1 MNDKINAK
9 HLERAA
15 YVYIRQ
21 SSLQQVRQN
30 LESGRRQYAL
40 QDRARELGFAEVV
53 VIDDDLGISGAGHHE
68 RPGFGR
74 LLAAVCDGRVGAVL
88 AMEASRLARNNR
100 DWHHL
105 IDLCVLTQTLVVDAD
120 GIYDP
125 RLLNDRLL
133 LGLKG
138 TMSEFELG
146 ILRQR
151 AQEAYRQ
158 KVLRGEVLTI
168 VPIGF
173 IRSHSN
179 RIEMTPDR
187 EVQEAVR
194 RVFSDFERF
203 GTLRQVLLWYHQE
216 NITIPLARAGEG
228 RPPTVW
234 RLPNYQHLLR
244 MLKNPTYAGA
254 FAYGR
259 TQCQTVVVE
268 GRSRKRGGRRVAMEN
283 WQLLL
288 KDHHPGYISWEQYL
302 ENQRI
307 LKSNRT
313 KSHDVS
319 SGAAKKGSALL
330 SGLLR
335 CARCGHKLHV
345 AYRSRPGEAPRYY
358 CMTGNKEQGKP
369 SCLCFAA
376 YKVERAVVE
385 IVLEACQPMGIEA
398 SQQVLTA
405 ESIEQDQ
412 KKRRLELALERVRY
426 EAEHTQRQYEAVDPC
441 NRLVAAELEARW
453 NTALTQV
460 AESEAR
466 VSAHQQSQTTLSEEE
481 RNRLLQLGSNLN
493 AVWNDPSAP
502 IELKKRIIR
511 TLVNE
516 IVVDVSHPRATI
528 EMQIHW
534 AGGVHTP
541 LIVRKNKSGR
551 NSNAVDRDVVEL
563 VRELALVQPDP
574 YIASTLNRLGYHTGT
589 GKTWNETRVKHLRNY
604 NQIPVFVRG
613 TDRSWLTLEEAAAT
627 LKTGVTVVRTMI
639 RKELLPA
646 RQVAKHAP
654 WTIKRED
661 LERPEIRNYVKAT
674 RPGKSFQYTNDNQ
687 TILPNL

>member
-1 MNDKINAK
+1 MNDKISAK

-21 SSLQQVRQN
+21 STLQQVRQN

-40 QDRARELGFAEVV
+40 QDRARELGFQEVV
-53 VIDDDLGISGAGHHE
+53 VIDEDLGISGAGHYE

-105 IDLCVLTQTLVVDAD
+105 IDLCVLTETLVVDAE

-168 VPIGF
+168 VPVGF

-228 RPPTVW
+228 GPRTVW

-244 MLKNPTYAGA
+244 MLKNPAYAGA

-259 TQCQTVVVE
+259 TECQTVIVA
-268 GRSRKRGGRRVAMEN
+268 GRSRKCKGHRVAMEN
-283 WQLLL
+283 WQVLL

-345 AYRSRPGEAPRYY
+345 AYRSRGGKSPRYY
-358 CMTGNKEQGKP
+358 CLTGNKEQGTP

-376 YKVERAVVE
+376 YKVEQAVVE
-385 IVLEACQPMGIEA
+385 RVLEACQPMGIEA
-398 SQQVLTA
+398 SLQVLSA
-405 ESIEQDQ
+405 QSIEHDQ

-426 EAEHTQRQYEAVDPC
+426 EAEHAQRQYEAVDPC

-453 NTALTQV
+453 NRALTEV
-460 AESEAR
+460 AEAETR
-466 VSAHQQSQTTLSEEE
+466 LDAHQRSQITLSEKD
-481 RNRLLQLGSNLN
+481 RNRLLELGSNLN
-493 AVWNDPSAP
+493 AAWNDASAP

-511 TLVNE
+511 TLINE
-516 IVVDVSHPRATI
+516 IVVDVNHPRATI

-541 LIVRKNKSGR
+541 LIVRKNKYGR
-551 NSNAVDRDVVEL
+551 NSRAVDRDVVEL
-563 VRELALVQPDP
+563 VRELALVQPDS
-574 YIASTLNRLGYHTGT
+574 YIASTLNRLGYQSGT
-589 GKTWNETRVKHLRNY
+589 GKTWNETRVKNLRNY
-604 NQIPVFVRG
+604 NQIPVFVEG
-613 TDRSWLTLEEAAAT
+613 TERSWLTLEEAAAT
-627 LKTGVTVVRTMI
+627 LKTGVTVIRTMI
-639 RKELLPA
+639 RKGLLPA

-661 LERPEIRNYVKAT
+661 LERPEIRNYAQTT
-674 RPGKSFQYTNDNQ
+674 RPGRSFQYTNDKQ
-687 TILPNL
+687 TNLLNL

>member
-1 MNDKINAK
+1 MNDKIGAK

-21 SSLQQVRQN
+21 STLQQVRQN
-30 LESGRRQYAL
+30 LESSRRQYAL
-40 QDRARELGFAEVV
+40 QDRARELGFQEVV
-53 VIDDDLGISGAGHHE
+53 VIDEDLGVSGAGHRE

-105 IDLCVLTQTLVVDAD
+105 IDLCMLTQTLVVDPE

-125 RLLNDRLL
+125 GLLNDRLL

-168 VPIGF
+168 VPVGF
-173 IRSHSN
+173 VRGHSN

-216 NITIPLARAGEG
+216 KITIPVARAGEAG
-228 RPPTVW
+228 RPTVW

-259 TQCQTVVVE
+259 TQCQTVLVE
-268 GRSRKRGGRRVAMEN
+268 GRSRKHAGHRVAMEN
-283 WQLLL
+283 WQVLL
-288 KDHHPGYISWEQYL
+288 KDHHAGYISWEQYL
-302 ENQRI
+302 ENQRV

-313 KSHDVS
+313 KSHNVS
-319 SGAAKKGSALL
+319 SGAPKRGSALL

-335 CARCGHKLHV
+335 CARCGHKLLV
-345 AYRSRPGEAPRYY
+345 AYRSRGGKSPRYY
-358 CMTGNKEQGKP
+358 CMTGNKEQGNP

-376 YKVERAVVE
+376 YKVEQAVVE
-385 IVLEACQPMGIEA
+385 RVMEACQPMGVEA
-398 SQQVLTA
+398 SLQVLSTQN
-405 ESIEQDQ
+405 IEHDQ

-426 EAEHTQRQYEAVDPC
+426 EAGHAQRQYEAVDPC

-453 NTALTQV
+453 NRALTEV
-460 AESEAR
+460 AEAEAR
-466 VSAHQQSQTTLSEEE
+466 LNAHQKSQITLGEED
-481 RNRLLQLGSNLN
+481 RNRLLELGSNLN
-493 AVWNDPSAP
+493 AAWKDASIP

-511 TLVNE
+511 TLINE
-516 IVVDVSHPRATI
+516 IVVDVNHPRATI

-534 AGGVHTP
+534 AGGIHTP
-541 LIVRKNKSGR
+541 LIVRKNKVGR
-551 NSNAVDRDVVEL
+551 NSHAVDRDIVEL
-563 VRELALVQPDP
+563 VRELALVQSDSR
-574 YIASTLNRLGYHTGT
+574 IASTLNRLGYQSGT
-589 GKTWNETRVKHLRNY
+589 GKTWNETRVKNLRIY
-604 NQIPVFVRG
+604 NQIPVFIRSE
-613 TDRSWLTLEEAAAT
+613 DRRWLTLEEAAVI

-639 RKELLPA
+639 RKQLLPA
-646 RQVAKHAP
+646 RQVTKHAP

-661 LERPEIRNYVKAT
+661 VERPEIRRYVKAT
-674 RPGKSFQYTNDNQ
+674 RPGRPFQYTNDKQ
-687 TILPNL
+687 TILPNI

>member
-53 VIDDDLGISGAGHHE
+53 VIDEDLGISGAGHHE

-105 IDLCVLTQTLVVDAD
+105 IDLCVLTQTLVVDAE

-179 RIEMTPDR
+179 RVEMTPDR

-203 GTLRQVLLWYHQE
+203 RTLRQVLLWYHQE

-244 MLKNPTYAGA
+244 MLKNPSYAGA

-259 TQCQTVVVE
+259 TECQTVVME
-268 GRSRKRGGRRVAMEN
+268 GRSRKRRGHRVAMEN
-283 WQLLL
+283 WQVLL

-319 SGAAKKGSALL
+319 SEKAQKENLNPSDRHLLRLEKAKPLLEQIKIAIQAVRGDALPKSALAKACNYTLTLWQRLIRFLENPLLEL
-330 SGLLR
+330 SNNLAENAIRPVALGR
-335 CARCGHKLHV
+335 KNWIHIGSKEAGPRVAAIISWSKL
-345 AYRSRPGEAPRYY
+345 AGALKSPSATIWAQSCPGWAIF
-358 CMTGNKEQGKP
+358 Q
-369 SCLCFAA
+369 S
-376 YKVERAVVE
+376 
-385 IVLEACQPMGIEA
+385 
-398 SQQVLTA
+398 A
-405 ESIEQDQ
+405 ES
-412 KKRRLELALERVRY
+412 
-426 EAEHTQRQYEAVDPC
+426 
-441 NRLVAAELEARW
+441 
-453 NTALTQV
+453 
-460 AESEAR
+460 
-466 VSAHQQSQTTLSEEE
+466 
-481 RNRLLQLGSNLN
+481 
-493 AVWNDPSAP
+493 
-502 IELKKRIIR
+502 
-511 TLVNE
+511 
-516 IVVDVSHPRATI
+516 
-528 EMQIHW
+528 
-534 AGGVHTP
+534 
-541 LIVRKNKSGR
+541 
-551 NSNAVDRDVVEL
+551 
-563 VRELALVQPDP
+563 
-574 YIASTLNRLGYHTGT
+574 AS
-589 GKTWNETRVKHLRNY
+589 
-604 NQIPVFVRG
+604 
-613 TDRSWLTLEEAAAT
+613 
-627 LKTGVTVVRTMI
+627 
-639 RKELLPA
+639 
-646 RQVAKHAP
+646 
-654 WTIKRED
+654 
-661 LERPEIRNYVKAT
+661 
-674 RPGKSFQYTNDNQ
+674 
-687 TILPNL
+687 

>member
-1 MNDKINAK
+1 MNDKISAK
-9 HLERAA
+9 QLERAA

-21 SSLQQVRQN
+21 SSLQQVRHN

-40 QDRARELGFAEVV
+40 QDRARELGFEEVV

-74 LLAAVCDGRVGAVL
+74 LLTAVCDGRVGAVL

-105 IDLCVLTQTLVVDAD
+105 IDLCVLTQTLVVDAE

-158 KVLRGEVLTI
+158 KVLRGEVLTK

-187 EVQEAVR
+187 EVQEAIR
-194 RVFSDFERF
+194 GVFRDFERF

-216 NITIPLARAGEG
+216 NITIPLASVGEG
-228 RPPTVW
+228 TQRTVW

-259 TQCQTVVVE
+259 TQCRSVVVE
-268 GRSRKRGGRRVAMEN
+268 GRSRKSVGHRVAMEN
-283 WQLLL
+283 WQLLI
-288 KDHHPGYISWEQYL
+288 KDHHLGYISWEQYL

-307 LKSNRT
+307 LTSNRT
-313 KSHDVS
+313 KSHAVS
-319 SGAAKKGSALL
+319 CGAAKKGSALL
-330 SGLLR
+330 TGLLR

-345 AYRSRPGEAPRYY
+345 AYRSREGQAPRYY

-369 SCLCFAA
+369 SCLCFAGF
-376 YKVERAVVE
+376 KVEQAVVE
-385 IVLEACQPMGIEA
+385 MVLEACQPMAIEA
-398 SQQVLTA
+398 SLQVLSA
-405 ESIEQDQ
+405 EGIEQDQ

-426 EAEHTQRQYEAVDPC
+426 EAEHARRQYDAVDPC

-453 NTALTQV
+453 NATLIQV
-460 AESEAR
+460 AEAEAR
-466 VSAHQQSQTTLSEEE
+466 LQAEQQSHTSLSEEE
-481 RNRLLQLGSNLN
+481 RNRLFELGSNLN
-493 AVWNDPSAP
+493 AVWNDASAP

-511 TLVNE
+511 TLINE
-516 IVVDVSHPRATI
+516 IVVDVNHSSATV

-534 AGGVHTP
+534 AGGVHTE
-541 LIVRKNKSGR
+541 LKVRKNRAGH
-551 NSNAVDRDVVEL
+551 NANTTDREVVEL
-563 VRELALVQPDP
+563 VRELALVQPDSN
-574 YIASTLNRLGYHTGT
+574 IASTLNRLGYHCGS

-604 NQIPVFVRG
+604 NKIPVFVRG
-613 TDRSWLTLEEAAAT
+613 GDRSWVTMEEAADI
-627 LKTGVTVVRTMI
+627 LKTGVTVIRTMI
-639 RKELLPA
+639 RKQFLPA

-654 WTIKRED
+654 WTIRRED
-661 LERPEIRNYVKAT
+661 LQRPEIHNYVKAA
-674 RPGKSFQYTNDNQ
+674 RPGKPAQYRNDSQ
-687 TILPNL
+687 SLIPNL

>member
-1 MNDKINAK
+1 MNDKISAK
-9 HLERAA
+9 QLERAA

-21 SSLQQVRQN
+21 SSLQQVRHN

-40 QDRARELGFAEVV
+40 QDRARELGFEEVV

-74 LLAAVCDGRVGAVL
+74 LLTAVCDGRVGAVL

-105 IDLCVLTQTLVVDAD
+105 IDLCVLTQTLVVDAE

-158 KVLRGEVLTI
+158 KVLRGEVLTK

-187 EVQEAVR
+187 EVQEAIR
-194 RVFSDFERF
+194 GVFRDFERF

-216 NITIPLARAGEG
+216 NITIPLASVGEG
-228 RPPTVW
+228 TQRTVW

-259 TQCQTVVVE
+259 TQCRSVVVE
-268 GRSRKRGGRRVAMEN
+268 GRSRKSVGHRVAMEN
-283 WQLLL
+283 WQLLI
-288 KDHHPGYISWEQYL
+288 KDHHLGYISWEQYL

-307 LKSNRT
+307 LTSNRT
-313 KSHDVS
+313 KSHAVS
-319 SGAAKKGSALL
+319 CGAAKKGSALL
-330 SGLLR
+330 TGLLR

-345 AYRSRPGEAPRYY
+345 AYRSREGQAPRYY

-369 SCLCFAA
+369 SCLCFAGF
-376 YKVERAVVE
+376 KVEQAVVE
-385 IVLEACQPMGIEA
+385 MVLEACQPMAIEA
-398 SQQVLTA
+398 SLQVLSA
-405 ESIEQDQ
+405 EGIEQDQ

-426 EAEHTQRQYEAVDPC
+426 EAEHARRQYDAVDPC

-453 NTALTQV
+453 NATLIQV
-460 AESEAR
+460 AEAEAR
-466 VSAHQQSQTTLSEEE
+466 LQAEQQSHTSLSEEE
-481 RNRLLQLGSNLN
+481 RNRLFELGSNLN
-493 AVWNDPSAP
+493 AVWDDASAP

-511 TLVNE
+511 TLINE
-516 IVVDVSHPRATI
+516 IVVDVNHSSATV

-534 AGGVHTP
+534 AGGVHTE
-541 LIVRKNKSGR
+541 LKVRKNRAGH
-551 NSNAVDRDVVEL
+551 NANTTDRDVVEL
-563 VRELALVQPDP
+563 VRELALVQPDSN
-574 YIASTLNRLGYHTGT
+574 IASTLNRLGYHCGS

-604 NQIPVFVRG
+604 NKIPVFVRG
-613 TDRSWLTLEEAAAT
+613 GDRSWVTMEEAADI
-627 LKTGVTVVRTMI
+627 LKTGVTVIRTMI
-639 RKELLPA
+639 RKQFLPA

-654 WTIKRED
+654 WTIRRED
-661 LERPEIRNYVKAT
+661 LQRPEIHDYVKAA
-674 RPGKSFQYTNDNQ
+674 RPGKPAQYRNDSQ
-687 TILPNL
+687 SLIPNL

>member
-1 MNDKINAK
+1 MNDKISAK
-9 HLERAA
+9 QLERAA

-21 SSLQQVRQN
+21 SSLQQVRHN

-40 QDRARELGFAEVV
+40 QDRARELGFEEVV

-74 LLAAVCDGRVGAVL
+74 LLTAVCDGRVGAVL

-105 IDLCVLTQTLVVDAD
+105 IDLCVLTQTLVVDAE

-158 KVLRGEVLTI
+158 KVLRGEVLTK

-187 EVQEAVR
+187 EVQEAIR
-194 RVFSDFERF
+194 GVFRDFERF

-216 NITIPLARAGEG
+216 NITIPLASVGEG
-228 RPPTVW
+228 TQRTVW

-259 TQCQTVVVE
+259 TQCRSVVVE
-268 GRSRKRGGRRVAMEN
+268 GRSRKSVGHRVAMEN
-283 WQLLL
+283 WQLLI
-288 KDHHPGYISWEQYL
+288 KDHHLGYISWEQYL

-307 LKSNRT
+307 LTSNRT
-313 KSHDVS
+313 KSHAVS
-319 SGAAKKGSALL
+319 CGAAKKGSALL
-330 SGLLR
+330 TGLLR

-345 AYRSRPGEAPRYY
+345 AYRSREGQAPRYY

-369 SCLCFAA
+369 SCLCFAGF
-376 YKVERAVVE
+376 KVEQAVVE
-385 IVLEACQPMGIEA
+385 MVLEACQPMAIEA
-398 SQQVLTA
+398 SLQVLSA
-405 ESIEQDQ
+405 EGIEQDQ

-426 EAEHTQRQYEAVDPC
+426 EAEHAKRQYDAVDPC

-453 NTALTQV
+453 NATLIQV
-460 AESEAR
+460 AEAEAR
-466 VSAHQQSQTTLSEEE
+466 LQAEQQSHTSLSEEE
-481 RNRLLQLGSNLN
+481 RNRLFELGSNLN
-493 AVWNDPSAP
+493 AVWNDASAP

-511 TLVNE
+511 TLINE
-516 IVVDVSHPRATI
+516 IVVDVNHSSATV

-534 AGGVHTP
+534 AGGVHTE
-541 LIVRKNKSGR
+541 LKVRKNRAGH
-551 NSNAVDRDVVEL
+551 NANTTDRDVVEL
-563 VRELALVQPDP
+563 VRELALVQPDSN
-574 YIASTLNRLGYHTGT
+574 IASTLNRLGYHCGS

-604 NQIPVFVRG
+604 NKIPVFVRG
-613 TDRSWLTLEEAAAT
+613 GDRSWVTMEEAADI
-627 LKTGVTVVRTMI
+627 LKTGVTVIRTMI
-639 RKELLPA
+639 RKQFLPA

-654 WTIKRED
+654 WTIRRED
-661 LERPEIRNYVKAT
+661 LQRPEIHNYVKAA
-674 RPGKSFQYTNDNQ
+674 RPGKPAQYRNDSQ
-687 TILPNL
+687 SLIPNL